1 MNYTIH
7 QLRIFVKI
15 TEKESITRAAEELH
29 LTQPAVSIQLKNL
42 QEQFDIPLIQVI
54 GRKIHVTDFGKEIA
68 EASKKILAEVEK
80 IKHKKYAYRGLLYGN
95 LTISVVST
103 GKYVM
108 PYFLAGFHSIHK
120 GIDLQIDVTNRST
133 VIDSFQKNESDFAL
147 VSVLPDLKNFER
159 IELMGNDLYL
169 IKKKSE
175 LKITKL
181 EELNQL
187 PLILREEGSATRI
200 TSENFI
206 SKNEITPVQKIV
218 LTSNEAV
225 KQGVLAGLGYSIM
238 PIIGLK
244 SELSNGELE
253 IIPFEG
259 LPITTQW
266 NLIWQKEKQLSPIA
280 SEFVS
285 YLRENKTEVIKEN
298 FDWYE
303 NYKP

>member
-15 TEKESITRAAEELH
+15 TEKESITRAAEELY

-108 PYFLAGFHSIHK
+108 PYFLASFHSIHK

-285 YLRENKTEVIKEN
+285 YLRENKTEIIKEN

-303 NYKP
+303 NYQP